1 MSALTP
7 GSLSRDIKAF
17 LAFKR
22 SLGYRYR
29 EAERQLSSFQRFVRT
44 QVDGNASVVW
54 RAAIDAWVMRDA
66 PRTAR
71 TRASDLTVVRELCLY
86 RRRRDPRAFVPE
98 RIPALRRRFLPYLLS
113 HAEVQ
118 ASLRA
123 ARRYC
128 RRDWSGETMYM
139 LILILYCTGLR
150 IGEALRLQLVD
161 LDLKAAT
168 FLIRESKGRTR
179 LVAFGD
185 DLAQKIKQYLRNRAA
200 WAQSGHSSQVLL
212 LDLHGQSL
220 SVKRASRLIRVL
232 WRHMGLKPA
241 RGRAGPRPYD
251 LRHAF
256 ARGRLTAWYRK
267 GVDLHAQ
274 LPWLSAY
281 LGHDDLLGTE
291 TYLHATPQLL
301 RTASRRFEKRFR
313 Q

>member
-212 LDLHGQSL
+212 LDLHGQS
-220 SVKRASRLIRVL
+220 R
-232 WRHMGLKPA
+232 
-241 RGRAGPRPYD
+241 
-251 LRHAF
+251 
-256 ARGRLTAWYRK
+256 
-267 GVDLHAQ
+267 
-274 LPWLSAY
+274 
-281 LGHDDLLGTE
+281 
-291 TYLHATPQLL
+291 
-301 RTASRRFEKRFR
+301 
-313 Q
+313 